1 MQIPQLKSLKHF
13 FLIPKEIYLGFVKI
27 KKATRVFASIK
38 YWNKKPVIRTLR
50 FKY

>member
-1 MQIPQLKSLKHF
+1 MNNANPTAEILKIL

-38 YWNKKPVIRTLR
+38 Y
-50 FKY
+50 